1 MRFLFWPLAFY
12 CLIWIGC
19 TEAPSPATSAVPET
33 GAPDEEPESV
43 AYRLN
48 QVADSLRAE
57 GKYQEAIQVYV
68 AAMDSAQIDADSF
81 GYYDA
86 MLDQAT
92 VHERL
97 MDFDKAIALAQT
109 VVAAYERSGDTLR
122 IGRAYSTM
130 SGFYSHADR
139 HEEQLA
145 AAKKGFALL
154 RNHPSLIHRCA
165 TYNQMAFVYSDA
177 GNWAAALPLLDS
189 ALQYM
194 IASEVLDQLPSMQLN
209 VGNCYRNLKQWP
221 QALQYLY
228 AALSGADSL
237 NQPHVKAKTLER
249 IAQTEEA
256 SGSYANALTHF
267 RESREILDSLL
278 KAEKHRSIQE
288 LEVKFETR
296 QKDQEI
302 RTLQAEKA
310 THRVISYWILTLS
323 LCILG
328 IGAMFYR
335 RRRDKAIEVEKALV
349 QSREDLQ
356 NLAHLL
362 QEKNARII
370 EINEKQVTERPEEG
384 EDVNPGDPSEGIY
397 NLRILTDQDWAMF
410 KTFFER
416 SHPRFIQ
423 KMRDRF
429 PQLTA
434 AEERLLLLIKLKLS
448 RQEIA
453 STLGISPESVKKG
466 RQRLRKKL
474 GLEHEDVLESFIEE
488 IE

>member
-1 MRFLFWPLAFY
+1 MKSFFWLFALL
-12 CLIWIGC
+12 CLLQC
-19 TEAPSPATSAVPET
+19 QNTPTPAPQTNTQSPEQE
-33 GAPDEEPESV
+33 EEPESV

-48 QVADSLRAE
+48 QVADSLKTE
-57 GKYQEAIQVYV
+57 GHYQEAVQVYV
-68 AAMDSAQIDADSF
+68 AAMDSALIDADSF

-109 VVAAYERSGDTLR
+109 VVAAYHRSGDTLR

-130 SGFYSHADR
+130 SGFYYHANR
-139 HEEQLA
+139 REEQLET
-145 AAKKGFALL
+145 AKKGFALL

-189 ALQYM
+189 ALQFM

-209 VGNCYRNLKQWP
+209 IGDCHRNLKQWP
-221 QALQYLY
+221 QARQYLH
-228 AALSGADSL
+228 AALAGADSL
-237 NQPHVKAKTLER
+237 NQVHVKAKILER

-256 SGSYANALTHF
+256 GGNFSDALTHF
-267 RESREILDSLL
+267 RQSRIILDSLL
-278 KAEKHRSIQE
+278 KADKHRSIQE

-310 THRVISYWILTLS
+310 THRVINYWILTFS
-323 LCILG
+323 LGVLG
-328 IGAMFYR
+328 VGGLLYR
-335 RRRDKAIEVEKALV
+335 RRRDKALEVEKALL

-356 NLAHLL
+356 NLTHLL
-362 QEKNARII
+362 QEKNARIA
-370 EINEKQVTERPEEG
+370 EITETRSTETVHLP
-384 EDVNPGDPSEGIY
+384 EDVAPNDPSEGIY
-397 NLRILTDQDWAMF
+397 NLRILTDQDWGMF

-416 SHPRFIQ
+416 SHPGFIQ